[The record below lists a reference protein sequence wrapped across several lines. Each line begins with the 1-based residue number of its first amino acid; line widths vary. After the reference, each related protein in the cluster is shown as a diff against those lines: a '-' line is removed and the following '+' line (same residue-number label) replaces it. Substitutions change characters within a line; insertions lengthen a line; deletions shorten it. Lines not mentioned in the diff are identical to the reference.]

1 MGWVDDLHDR
11 VVGVDTA
18 PLIYFIEEN
27 ADYIDAVRPFFEALD
42 RGDLRVVTSTI
53 TLLEVLIHPLR
64 QGNRELAQQYEDILL
79 NTDGLSTISLSP
91 EIAEIAAQLRAQHN
105 LRTPD
110 AVQIATAISAG
121 ATYFLTNDSTLPD
134 LPDLKMLVLD
144 NLKKRSKSGGP

>member
-1 MGWVDDLHDR
+1 MGWVDDLHDK

-27 ADYIDAVRPFFEALD
+27 ADYVDAVRPFFEALD
-42 RGDLRVVTSTI
+42 RGDLRVVTSTV
-53 TLLEVLIHPLR
+53 TLLEVLIHPFR
-64 QGNRELAQQYEDILL
+64 QSNRELARQYEDILL

-144 NLKKRSKSGGP
+144 NLKKRSKSGEP

>member
-1 MGWVDDLHDR
+1 MGWVDDLHNK

-27 ADYIDAVRPFFEALD
+27 ADYVDAVRPFFEALD

-64 QGNRELAQQYEDILL
+64 QNNSELAQQYEDILL
-79 NTDGLSTISLSP
+79 NTDGLITISLSP
-91 EIAEIAAQLRAQHN
+91 EIAEIAAQLRALHN

-121 ATYFLTNDSTLPD
+121 ATHFLTNDSTLPD

-144 NLKKRSKSGGP
+144 NLKKRSTSSEL

>member
-1 MGWVDDLHDR
+1 MGWVDDLHDK
-11 VVGVDTA
+11 
-18 PLIYFIEEN
+18 
-27 ADYIDAVRPFFEALD
+27 
-42 RGDLRVVTSTI
+42 
-53 TLLEVLIHPLR
+53 
-64 QGNRELAQQYEDILL
+64 LL

-91 EIAEIAAQLRAQHN
+91 EVAEIAAQLRAQHN